1 MPENKNVILEVQD
14 LKMKFGKLEVL
25 KGVTTTIRRGEVI
38 VVIGASGA
46 GKSTLSALPEPFG
59 NPDERR
65 HSSLRAKV
73 WFTPGATSTI
83 CASAW
88 AWCSS
93 SSTCSTT

>member
-46 GKSTLSALPEPFG
+46 GKSTF
-59 NPDERR
+59 
-65 HSSLRAKV
+65 LRCLNRLE
-73 WFTPGATSTI
+73 TPTSGD
-83 CASAW
+83 
-88 AWCSS
+88 
-93 SSTCSTT
+93 

>member
-46 GKSTLSALPEPFG
+46 GKSTFLRCLNRLED
-59 NPDERR
+59 PDERR
-65 HSSLRAKV
+65 HSL
-73 WFTPGATSTI
+73 
-83 CASAW
+83 
-88 AWCSS
+88 
-93 SSTCSTT
+93 

>member
-46 GKSTLSALPEPFG
+46 GKSTFLRCLNLFG
-59 NPDERR
+59 NPDERATF
-65 HSSLRAKV
+65 SLRAKV
-73 WFTPGATSTI
+73 WFTPDATSTI

>member
-46 GKSTLSALPEPFG
+46 GKSTFLRCLNRLETPTSGAAF
-59 NPDERR
+59 
-65 HSSLRAKV
+65 SLRAKA